1 MRHEMSS
8 QVSISS
14 AITAPHTKCRRSAAS
29 NRNFFSQASEKLDS
43 AARTF
48 TIDEYLCIIMDKYAS
63 TAKMRRAKRLERLEE
78 EDLMVGKL
86 KTTLLGAT
94 GYSGLELARLLDRH
108 PRTDAPL
115 LLRRSAEKGNDESTG
130 RASGLPHIFGD
141 GSGNGHSSVQPFSW
155 ATIEKH
161 GAQLLFLATPHA
173 VSRELVPEAIARG
186 LRIVDL
192 SGAWRLKQEQNR
204 AVYGFKDASAQTAAE
219 LTDRAVYGLPELNA
233 NRIASAALVAN
244 PGCYATSIIIALA
257 PLLSGGIVDRDR
269 GIISDSKSGVSG
281 AGKEPTAR
289 THFVSVADNF
299 SAYSVFGHRHTGEI
313 LEQLA
318 LNSAQLIFT
327 PHLLPIPRGILSTIY
342 VYLKREMTA
351 DEIQSCFHDF
361 YKDKRWVRIF
371 PAPSL
376 PEIQFSVHSNYCDLG
391 FCLASDGRRL
401 VVVSCLDNLLKGAAG
416 QAVQNMNLMYGW
428 DEAEGL
434 Q

>member
-1 MRHEMSS
+1 MA
-8 QVSISS
+8 V
-14 AITAPHTKCRRSAAS
+14 
-29 NRNFFSQASEKLDS
+29 
-43 AARTF
+43 
-48 TIDEYLCIIMDKYAS
+48 
-63 TAKMRRAKRLERLEE
+63 
-78 EDLMVGKL
+78 KL
-86 KTTLLGAT
+86 KTAVLGAT
-94 GYSGLELARLLDRH
+94 GYSGLELTRLLGRH
-108 PRTDAPL
+108 PRTGVPL
-115 LLRRSAEKGNDESTG
+115 LLRRSAETDES
-130 RASGLPHIFGD
+130 AAGLPHI
-141 GSGNGHSSVQPFSW
+141 SGNGHSPVQPFPWSSFSW
-155 ATIEKH
+155 STLEQH
-161 GAQLLFLATPHA
+161 GVELLFLATPHA

-192 SGAWRLKQEQNR
+192 SGAWRLKEEQHR
-204 AVYGFKDASAQTAAE
+204 AVYGFKDANAKTAAE
-219 LTDRAVYGLPELNA
+219 LTDRAVYGLPELKPNA
-233 NRIASAALVAN
+233 DQIPSAALVAN
-244 PGCYATSIIIALA
+244 PGCYATSIILALA
-257 PLLSGGIVDRDR
+257 PLLSAGIVDSDR

-351 DEIQSCFHDF
+351 DEIQTCFHDY
-361 YKDKRWVRIF
+361 YKGKRWVRIF
-371 PAPSL
+371 PASSL
-376 PEIQFSVHSNYCDLG
+376 PEIRFSVHTNYCDLG
-391 FCLASDGRRL
+391 FCLARDGRRL
-401 VVVSCLDNLLKGAAG
+401 VLVSCLDNLLKGAAG